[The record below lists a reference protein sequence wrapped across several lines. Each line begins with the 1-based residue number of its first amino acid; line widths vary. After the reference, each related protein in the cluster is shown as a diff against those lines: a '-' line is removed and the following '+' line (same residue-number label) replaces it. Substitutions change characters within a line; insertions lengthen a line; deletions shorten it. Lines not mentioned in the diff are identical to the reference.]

1 MELLKAK
8 IEAVLFVATKPLS
21 VKSLARAVE
30 GSEADVR
37 TLLDTIIVERNV
49 DENGVHILQNGD
61 DVQCVTNPACADVVA
76 AFTDDDLDAE
86 LTKPSV
92 EALTIIAYRGPLT
105 KAEIEAIRGV
115 NCSLILRN
123 LLLRGLIVE
132 REDAIK
138 MQPVLVLSADALRYF
153 GVHRVEELPDYDTL
167 HINAKIDQLL
177 AAL

>member
-21 VKSLARAVE
+21 VKGLARAVD
-30 GSEADVR
+30 GSETDVR
-37 TLLDTIIVERNV
+37 TLLDTMIVERNV
-49 DENGVHILQNGD
+49 DENGVHILQHGD
-61 DVQCVTNPACADVVA
+61 DVQFVTNPHCAAIVA
-76 AFTDDDLDAE
+76 AFTDDDMDAE

-92 EALTIIAYRGPLT
+92 EALTIVAYRGPLT

-115 NCSLILRN
+115 NCSLIIRN
-123 LLLRGLIVE
+123 LLLRGLVVE

-138 MQPVLVLSADALRYF
+138 MQPVLSLSADALCYF

-167 HINAKIDQLL
+167 HTNAKIDQLL